1 MVKNVQKEAST
12 VLIAIESVVKGH
24 RTFFKMLPSINLSTK
39 LKFTIVGLPESLAVF
54 CNPHIEIIHEAS
66 EELFQ
71 QAMFI
76 IASGC
81 YASKAIAYHK
91 PCIIIG
97 DRGYGGILD
106 MDNFEMQY
114 QSFFQ
119 GRLGAELDEFVPSE
133 FLQHDLLY
141 LQQNAESDESKCL
154 CEQLSHAFN
163 KRTRENALN
172 LRIYLEQLI
181 EKHHAI
187 KFDLEGQRLQLS
199 DAFDFI
205 PLKEEYLVLKS
216 GSKVLY
222 SSLEKDEMKVIEF
235 FRQPNVVREVLFCL
249 QNKYKK
255 EELLELI
262 QNLLEDKIL
271 ILA

>member
-1 MVKNVQKEAST
+1 M
-12 VLIAIESVVKGH
+12 
-24 RTFFKMLPSINLSTK
+24 
-39 LKFTIVGLPESLAVF
+39 
-54 CNPHIEIIHEAS
+54 
-66 EELFQ
+66 
-71 QAMFI
+71 
-76 IASGC
+76 
-81 YASKAIAYHK
+81 
-91 PCIIIG
+91 
-97 DRGYGGILD
+97 
-106 MDNFEMQY
+106 
-114 QSFFQ
+114 
-119 GRLGAELDEFVPSE
+119 
-133 FLQHDLLY
+133 
-141 LQQNAESDESKCL
+141 
-154 CEQLSHAFN
+154 
-163 KRTRENALN
+163 
-172 LRIYLEQLI
+172 RIYLEQLI